1 MEKLPFIL
9 WCCHLVVDGR
19 SRRSSVVVLMLFS
32 SLQCNVNAESGEPE
46 DELTPEAVAFCRR
59 VGSNA
64 TRVSEIAGGLDRAIN
79 AAIQEGINAVNQKS
93 ASNAQRIQKW
103 TILGRDFSIT
113 SGELGELAVV
123 FPSSQFWTQTQANT
137 GYWCCT
143 GPTMKLK
150 RPAVLKIH
158 KEEIEE
164 FYKEVATP
172 LTPEDPRPPQ

>member
-1 MEKLPFIL
+1 M
-9 WCCHLVVDGR
+9 
-19 SRRSSVVVLMLFS
+19 
-32 SLQCNVNAESGEPE
+32 
-46 DELTPEAVAFCRR
+46 TPEAVEFCRR

-64 TRVSEIAGGLDRAIN
+64 TRVSEIAGGRDRAVN
-79 AAIQEGINAVNQKS
+79 AAIQEGIDRVNARA

-113 SGELGELAVV
+113 SGELGKCGGL
-123 FPSSQFWTQTQANT
+123 FPSSQPCAETRVN
-137 GYWCCT
+137 GRKSRCT

-150 RPAVLKIH
+150 RPSVLKMY

-172 LTPEDPRPPQ
+172 LTPDEPLRPQ

>member
-1 MEKLPFIL
+1 M
-9 WCCHLVVDGR
+9 
-19 SRRSSVVVLMLFS
+19 
-32 SLQCNVNAESGEPE
+32 
-46 DELTPEAVAFCRR
+46 TPEAVEFCRR

-64 TRVSEIAGGLDRAIN
+64 TRVSEIAGGRDRAVN
-79 AAIQEGINAVNQKS
+79 AAIQEGIDRVNARA

-113 SGELGELAVV
+113 SGELGKCGGL
-123 FPSSQFWTQTQANT
+123 FPSSQPCAETRVN
-137 GYWCCT
+137 GRNSRYT

-150 RPAVLKIH
+150 RPSVLKMY

-172 LTPEDPRPPQ
+172 LTPDEPLRPQ